1 MSRGA
6 NNGRMPYQLD
16 QRFFCHNHVPTIGY
30 SRSGRNYTG
39 SGGNTCNRSASSAH
53 EPADDIA
60 FDLLFIDEKIGD
72 NVDISLT
79 APPLSL

>member
-1 MSRGA
+1 MNRSG
-6 NNGRMPYQLD
+6 NNRRMPYQLD
-16 QRFFCHNHVPTIGY
+16 QRFFYHNNIPTIGY
-30 SRSGRNYTG
+30 SRSGRNN
-39 SGGNTCNRSASSAH
+39 GGNTCNRSASSAH